1 MPSRNEAALIVG
13 ACLMAALGIAVAAG
27 VAGADEAPRFMPTA
41 GPASMPAGF
50 LEFCGKNRADC
61 AARTGR
67 GLLVK
72 LDDAR
77 LLDLTVVNRTV
88 NAAIKPATD
97 AEIYGKEE
105 VWAIPEKRGDCED
118 YVLLKRRDLIR
129 RGWPASALL
138 VTVVR
143 DERGDGHAVLTV
155 RTTRGELVLDNK
167 VDVIRPWYETPY
179 AYVKRQAS
187 TDAMRWVRID
197 DTRPDAAVA
206 SIKR

>member
-1 MPSRNEAALIVG
+1 MLGRLTKIILLIYVC
-13 ACLMAALGIAVAAG
+13 AVPLIASI
-27 VAGADEAPRFMPTA
+27 ADAEEGPRFMPTV
-41 GPASMPAGF
+41 GPASVPAGYMD
-50 LEFCGKNRADC
+50 FCRQNPHECD
-61 AARTGR
+61 ARISR

-88 NAAIKPATD
+88 NTQVKPATD
-97 AEIYGKEE
+97 QEIYGKEE
-105 VWAIPEKRGDCED
+105 VWALPTDRGDCED
-118 YVLLKRRDLIR
+118 YVLLKRRELIK

-143 DERGDGHAVLTV
+143 DEHGDGHAVLTV
-155 RTTRGELVLDNK
+155 RTTRVELVLDNK

-179 AYVKRQAS
+179 SYVKRQAS

-197 DTRPDAAVA
+197 DSRSDPAVA
-206 SIKR
+206 SIRK

>member
-1 MPSRNEAALIVG
+1 MSGRRAATILTVLVG
-13 ACLMAALGIAVAAG
+13 LLSIIGGLAD
-27 VAGADEAPRFMPTA
+27 ADEAPQFMPTI

-50 LEFCGKNRADC
+50 LEFCRRHAEEC
-61 AARTGR
+61 SAHTQR

-77 LLDLTVVNRTV
+77 LLDLTVVNRRV
-88 NAAIKPATD
+88 NAEIRPATD
-97 AEIYGKEE
+97 MELYGREE
-105 VWAIPEKRGDCED
+105 VWALPTAAGDCED
-118 YVLLKRRDLIR
+118 YVLLKRRELIR

-143 DERGDGHAVLTV
+143 DEHGDGHAVLTV

-179 AYVKRQAS
+179 TYVKRQAS
-187 TDAMRWVRID
+187 TDAARWVRID
-197 DTRPDAAVA
+197 DSRPDAAVA
-206 SIKR
+206 SIRR